1 MLHAHD
7 VYYVFTFFSKSKNAT
22 FYVFRV
28 AVHVN
33 WNAAAVKMKAF
44 NSTATRQPSCL
55 SVCLSVRL
63 FELKSGA
70 LQCCAEKLVRLIALC
85 ERLLFKFEQKAA
97 YFNRFQLSVK
107 YGMRV
112 ADKGATSSSNT
123 TGSIEQRSVSE
134 STAHKTRL
142 TSDSRHNTDI

>member
-1 MLHAHD
+1 MKVQKRDFLR
-7 VYYVFTFFSKSKNAT
+7 
-22 FYVFRV
+22 FY
-28 AVHVN
+28 
-33 WNAAAVKMKAF
+33 
-44 NSTATRQPSCL
+44 SCCTRKLERCRRPDESIQQYCDPSAQLSVCL

-70 LQCCAEKLVRLIALC
+70 LQCSAEKLVRLIALC
-85 ERLLFKFEQKAA
+85 ERLLIKSEQKAA

-123 TGSIEQRSVSE
+123 TGSIEQRGVSE